1 MASFNTNSCVRC
13 RLETKATAALKL
25 ANHPGKDA
33 EIRNDHEK
41 HTSVI
46 KAFERTPKE
55 FRDDIDIPDILPNPI
70 GPDSTW
76 FWDPEVGGHRYA
88 PGPPKHGF
96 VTSRIYPIPKVVR
109 AALVEVYAPLMFRSE
124 ESKKEFLGREE
135 QTDCLVRIYLGRRL
149 GKGEK
154 RPLSNE
160 KFTLRNFPLHVN
172 EMEDLG
178 LDTQHYSKIMAR
190 SLAVLHWVAQND
202 ANDIEFVLGMTASS
216 VSSCIGNNGG
226 KLEVGMWLL
235 DFNQCQR
242 FGDESDNG
250 LKKLVDGFFWNDP
263 YYPRPES
270 SGNKN
275 DMALW
280 RTFRE
285 TYLEASKSLLANTLL
300 DGFPDEF
307 IAAVE
312 QEGRNRTTY
321 VPVVM
326 SGIDDAEVQ
335 RRKFKAPYTPHHTI
349 PTIQGYKKIK
359 EEREAGTSAGEE
371 DEPSRRERAQE
382 AYKTWKDGETR
393 GEPAETDVYP
403 TQNQND
409 PNHDAPEETDR
420 QETEEEEEEAKK
432 EFKDT
437 TEDGLAERDAK
448 AQRKKMKRRGN
459 DRAEREV
466 TDPITHLPI
475 TIHDF
480 TGKDLENAPH
490 NVVPPRTGTDLA
502 NKSDEELAKESVMQ
516 KRAHRGMQS
525 QFPTPDYDACGQEIA
540 GIHRKAMTLGLGFV
554 LAAMVG
560 LLLLEKLFGLGSH
573 FESKLLQRES
583 AGKSMS
589 SVFLLLLGT
598 ASGALSIWA
607 VRDWTDRKLKS
618 VWERHI
624 WEAERTQGKQ
634 RSKQDIPESTQWLNE
649 ILSSVWPLINPDLF
663 TSLADTLEDV
673 MQASLP
679 RLVRMVSVDDIGQGS
694 ESIRILGIRWLPTGA
709 AAQSVSANGKLEKKP
724 DFKQSDRTVPG
735 EGEVQKSP
743 NINSN
748 NDPSGSEKQSSE
760 RKAQEE
766 QENEQTE
773 EGMEAE
779 EGEFVNV
786 EVAFAY
792 RARPEK
798 KSMRD
803 RAKNAHLYL
812 AFYLP
817 GNIKLPIWVELEGIV
832 GVMRLRLQ
840 LTPDPPFFSLC
851 TLTFLGQPK
860 VDMSCVPLTK
870 RGLNIMD
877 LPLISNFVQ
886 SAVDAAMAEYVAPKS
901 LTLDFKDMLM
911 GDDFKKDTAARG
923 VLVVKIKHAFDFK
936 EGDPGLGF
944 LKDGS
949 ADPYVTIAWAK
960 FGKPVWSSRV
970 ILSDMEPHW
979 EETAFILVTPE
990 ELNVRERLRLQL
1002 WDSDRVTADDDLG
1015 RIEVDLK
1022 SIMKDERSNGRMWD
1036 RKDGFHALKA
1046 GEGMPGKLSWSVG
1059 YYSKTRLMDEQMS
1072 HQKSEPELKNVEDL
1086 KRKVNEESTN
1096 KLREAKHDEMAELE
1110 QQKAQDLKE
1119 HEDQIIIATPPLRDY
1134 PSGVLSIVVHQ
1145 ITGLELEAI
1154 NKNQVAKRETDSD
1167 EKEEDD
1173 DLPSSFCT
1181 IILNHQKI
1189 FKTRTK
1195 PKNAK
1200 PFFNAGCERF
1210 IRDWR
1215 SAEVMISVRDARVHE
1230 DNALLGMVMLPL
1242 SDVFRHRSQV
1252 NGIWPLTGGIGY
1264 GKVRI
1269 SMVFRSV
1276 QLQAPE
1282 NLLGWEYGTLD
1293 IKPEI
1298 TGKMQDEALE
1308 GLRIRART
1316 SLGRGKFHAD
1326 GNGSWKTKHGRN
1338 ARLGVRKRYSSP
1350 LVLEFR
1356 SHSALVDKTTA
1367 FAVLWLHQIP
1377 DEKEQTITLTVW
1389 KGDLARGEKNT
1400 LEEYGEKVGEITVTL
1415 LLWKG
1420 LSPYHD
1426 SLARKDS
1433 NIADVMEVL
1442 DCAHDNNEIDLSSS
1456 GVHGESSATSSSS
1469 SSSSSDSSSED
1480 DEEALSTRKAKFQDG
1495 ASSDLS
1501 TDGKRGPVEQL
1512 KDYKTHRK
1520 QLHRKN
1526 RGMMQWKGP
1535 RTVKWAKDKVTHAEQ
1550 RVTGL
1555 FGHHEREAGIETEV

>member
-1 MASFNTNSCVRC
+1 
-13 RLETKATAALKL
+13 
-25 ANHPGKDA
+25 
-33 EIRNDHEK
+33 
-41 HTSVI
+41 
-46 KAFERTPKE
+46 
-55 FRDDIDIPDILPNPI
+55 
-70 GPDSTW
+70 
-76 FWDPEVGGHRYA
+76 
-88 PGPPKHGF
+88 
-96 VTSRIYPIPKVVR
+96 
-109 AALVEVYAPLMFRSE
+109 
-124 ESKKEFLGREE
+124 
-135 QTDCLVRIYLGRRL
+135 
-149 GKGEK
+149 
-154 RPLSNE
+154 
-160 KFTLRNFPLHVN
+160 
-172 EMEDLG
+172 
-178 LDTQHYSKIMAR
+178 
-190 SLAVLHWVAQND
+190 
-202 ANDIEFVLGMTASS
+202 
-216 VSSCIGNNGG
+216 
-226 KLEVGMWLL
+226 
-235 DFNQCQR
+235 
-242 FGDESDNG
+242 
-250 LKKLVDGFFWNDP
+250 
-263 YYPRPES
+263 
-270 SGNKN
+270 
-275 DMALW
+275 
-280 RTFRE
+280 
-285 TYLEASKSLLANTLL
+285 
-300 DGFPDEF
+300 
-307 IAAVE
+307 
-312 QEGRNRTTY
+312 
-321 VPVVM
+321 M
-326 SGIDDAEVQ
+326 SGIDDAEAQ
-335 RRKFKAPYTPHHTI
+335 RRKFKAPYTPRHTI

-359 EEREAGTSAGEE
+359 EEREAGASAGEE

-382 AYKTWKDGETR
+382 AYKTWKEGEPR
-393 GEPAETDVYP
+393 GEPADTEVYP

-409 PNHDAPEETDR
+409 PNHGAAEDTDH
-420 QETEEEEEEAKK
+420 QETEDEEEQEQEEEEAEAKE

-448 AQRKKMKRRGN
+448 AQRKRMKHRGS

-466 TDPITHLPI
+466 TDPITHLPV

-480 TGKDLENAPH
+480 TAKDLENAPH
-490 NVVPPRTGTDLA
+490 NVAPPRTGTGLT
-502 NKSDEELAKESVMQ
+502 NKSDDELAKESAIQ

-540 GIHRKAMTLGLGFV
+540 RIHRNAMTFGLGFV
-554 LAAMVG
+554 LIVMVG
-560 LLLLEKLFGLGSH
+560 LLLLEKLFGLGSRI
-573 FESKLLQRES
+573 ESKVLRKES

-589 SVFLLLLGT
+589 SAFLLLLGA
-598 ASGALSIWA
+598 ASGALAIWA
-607 VRDWTDRKLKS
+607 VRDWTDRKLKD
-618 VWERHI
+618 VWERHM
-624 WEAERTQGKQ
+624 WEAERIQGKE
-634 RSKQDIPESTQWLNE
+634 RAKQDTPESTQWLNE
-649 ILSSVWPLINPDLF
+649 ILSSIWPLINPDLF
-663 TSLADTLEDV
+663 ISLADTLEDV

-679 RLVRMVSVDDIGQGS
+679 ALVRMVSVDDIGQGS
-694 ESIRILGIRWLPTGA
+694 ESVRILGIRWLPTGA
-709 AAQSVSANGKLEKKP
+709 AAQSVSENGKLQKKAP
-724 DFKQSDRTVPG
+724 DSKQSDRTVAG
-735 EGEVQKSP
+735 EGEVQESSGT
-743 NINSN
+743 NSEDRAL
-748 NDPSGSEKQSSE
+748 NDKKQS
-760 RKAQEE
+760 RVKKAQQE
-766 QENEQTE
+766 QANEQIA

-798 KSMRD
+798 KSLRN

-817 GNIKLPIWVELEGIV
+817 GNIKLPVWVELEGIV

-886 SAVDAAMAEYVAPKS
+886 SAVDTAMAEYVAPCS
-901 LTLDFKDMLM
+901 LTLDLKDMLM

-923 VLVVKIKHAFDFK
+923 VLVVKVKRAFDFK

-944 LKDGS
+944 LKKGS
-949 ADPYVTIAWAK
+949 ADPYVTVAWAK
-960 FGKPVWSSRV
+960 FGKPVWSTRV

-979 EETAFILVTPE
+979 EETAFVLVTPE

-1002 WDSDRVTADDDLG
+1002 WDSDRATADDDLG

-1022 SIMKDERSNGRMWD
+1022 SIMKNERSNGKMWD
-1036 RKDGFHALKA
+1036 RIDSFHALKA

-1072 HQKSEPELKNVEDL
+1072 HQKSEPELKTIQDL
-1086 KRKVNEESTN
+1086 KRKVDEESTS
-1096 KLREAKHDEMAELE
+1096 KLREAKHDESAELE

-1119 HEDQIIIATPPLRDY
+1119 REDQIIIATPPLKDF
-1134 PSGVLSIVVHQ
+1134 PSGILSIVVHQ

-1154 NKNQVAKRETDSD
+1154 NKNQVAKQETDSD

-1230 DNALLGMVMLPL
+1230 DSALLGMVMLPL
-1242 SDVFRHRSQV
+1242 SEVFKHRSQV

-1264 GKVRI
+1264 GKMRI

-1298 TGKMQDEALE
+1298 KGNMRDQSLE
-1308 GLRIRART
+1308 GLRIKART
-1316 SLGRGKFHAD
+1316 PLGRGKFHAD
-1326 GNGSWKTKHGRN
+1326 GNGNWKTKHGQN
-1338 ARLGVRKRYSSP
+1338 IRLGVRKRFSSP
-1350 LVLEFR
+1350 MMLEFR
-1356 SHSALVDKTTA
+1356 SSSALIDKTTA
-1367 FAVLWLHQIP
+1367 FSVLWLNQIA
-1377 DEKEQTITLTVW
+1377 DEKEQTITLSVW
-1389 KGDLARGEKNT
+1389 KGDMARAEKNT
-1400 LEEYGEKVGEITVTL
+1400 LEEYGEKMGEITLTL
-1415 LLWKG
+1415 TLWRG
-1420 LSPYHD
+1420 LSGYHD

-1442 DCAHDNNEIDLSSS
+1442 DCAHDENEIDPSKNGLDGGSTT
-1456 GVHGESSATSSSS
+1456 TSSTSG
-1469 SSSSSDSSSED
+1469 SSSSSDSSDEED
-1480 DEEALSTRKAKFQDG
+1480 GEALSTRKATFRDG

-1501 TDGKRGPVEQL
+1501 TDGKRGPVGQI

-1526 RGMMQWKGP
+1526 RGLMQWKGP
-1535 RTVKWAKDKVTHAEQ
+1535 RTVKWAKDKVVHAEQ
-1550 RVTGL
+1550 RITGL
-1555 FGHHEREAGIETEV
+1555 FGHHERESGIETEV